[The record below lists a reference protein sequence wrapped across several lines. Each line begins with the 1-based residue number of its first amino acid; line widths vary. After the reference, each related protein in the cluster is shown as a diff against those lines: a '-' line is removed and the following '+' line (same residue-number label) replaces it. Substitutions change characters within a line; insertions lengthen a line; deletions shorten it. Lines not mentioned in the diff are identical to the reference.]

1 MYCIKFILFVMLALV
16 VLDSSAR
23 DLEELREKANSIF
36 QPIPEDPPEIQGN
49 PSNPVKVELGT
60 KLFFDPRLSRSGAIS
75 CASCHNPGTG
85 WADNIP
91 TSIGHGW
98 QTGSRNAPTVLN
110 SVFNIAMFWDGRA
123 PDLKSQAKVPIQM
136 SIEMNNTPERVVA
149 TMSSIPE
156 YVKLFHEAFPEDEP
170 VTFDN
175 VARAIEVFEATL
187 VTPNAPFDRFL
198 RGDDNAMTERELR
211 GLDRF
216 IGHGCVAC
224 HRGINVGGNAFFPFG
239 MRNAPD
245 ETIRPPDDKGRAKVT
260 GRKLLHEFHFR
271 VAPLRNVALTAPYFH
286 SGQVWDLEESI
297 RIMAKS
303 QLDATLSEQDVR
315 DIAVFLHALTGD
327 QPEITVPVLPLSTA
341 DTPRPE
347 Y

>member
-1 MYCIKFILFVMLALV
+1 MRFILFVALFIGSV
-16 VLDSSAR
+16 SVSGVDT
-23 DLEELREKANSIF
+23 EVLREKANNIF
-36 QPIPEDPPEIQGN
+36 DPIPQSPPVIRDN
-49 PSNPVKVELGT
+49 PANPAKVELGHM
-60 KLFFDPRLSRSGAIS
+60 LFFDPRLSRSGAIS

-123 PDLKSQAKVPIQM
+123 PDLKSQAKKPIQM

-156 YVKLFHEAFPEDEP
+156 YVKLFYEAFPEDEP

-187 VTPNAPFDRFL
+187 ITPNAPFDRFL
-198 RGDDNAMTERELR
+198 RGDVNAMTERELR

-216 IGHGCVAC
+216 ISHGCVAC

-239 MRNAPD
+239 MRNAPN

-315 DIAVFLHALTGD
+315 DIAVFLHTLTGD
-327 QPEITVPVLPLSTA
+327 QPEITVPVLPPSTA
-341 DTPRPE
+341 ETPRPE

>member
-1 MYCIKFILFVMLALV
+1 MMKSILIVVFSLV
-16 VLDSSAR
+16 TMTAVATDI
-23 DLEELREKANSIF
+23 EKLREKANNIF
-36 QPIPEDPPEIQGN
+36 APIPKDPPEIEDN
-49 PSNPVKVELGT
+49 PSNPAKVELGT
-60 KLFFDPRLSRSGAIS
+60 KLFFDPRLSRSGTIS
-75 CASCHNPGTG
+75 CASCHNLGRG
-85 WADNIP
+85 GADNIP

-98 QTGSRNAPTVLN
+98 QTGPRNAPTVLN

-123 PDLKSQAKVPIQM
+123 PDLKSQAKQPIQAAV
-136 SIEMNNTPERVVA
+136 EMNNAPERVVA
-149 TMSSIPE
+149 TMKSIPE
-156 YVKLFHEAFPEDEP
+156 YVDLFQRAFPGEKSP

-187 VTPNAPFDRFL
+187 ITPNAPFDRFM

-211 GLDRF
+211 GLDGF
-216 IGHGCVAC
+216 ITHGCVAC
-224 HRGINVGGNAFFPFG
+224 HRRVNVGGNAFFPFG

-245 ETIRPPDDKGRAKVT
+245 EPVRPANDEGRAQIT
-260 GRKLLHEFHFR
+260 GKQLLHRFHFR

-286 SGQVWDLEESI
+286 SGQVWDLEEAI

-303 QLDATLSEQDVR
+303 QLDATLSDEDVK
-315 DIAVFLHALTGD
+315 DIVVFLHTLTGE
-327 QPEITVPVLPLSTA
+327 QPDITIPILPPSTS